1 MFQGKQKSFHRSDKV
16 RKQIIREMGDILLR
30 CIKVPEFQNLL
41 VSVTEVDVTHDLSFA
56 RIFYSVMGSDED
68 KALAQAIITDYK
80 PQIRY
85 ELGQRIKLRHTPDIE
100 LNLDDSLERG
110 TRVTQLLDQI
120 SKGEL

>member
-100 LNLDDSLERG
+100 LTLDDSLERG